1 MQALKSKL
9 RDLKLAGI
17 VKSIETRNK
26 YALENNISYLEF
38 IESLIEDEYAN
49 RLANSFQKRFK
60 TGQNSTRKKAWMLM
74 ILNINRNLT
83 KSL

>member
-49 RLANSFQKRFK
+49 RLANSFQKRFNRSK
-60 TGQNSTRKKAWMLM
+60 LNPEKAWMLM